1 MPALKLAEGGVR
13 VASLS
18 DALDL
23 DAPSA
28 YLTANQALV
37 RLLLMQSDADR
48 SAGLR
53 TAGFVSGYRGS
64 PLGGIDQALWRAE
77 AALSARDIRFQPGLN
92 EELAATAVWGSQ
104 QAGLYEKA
112 RFDGV
117 FSLWYGKGPGVDR
130 AGDAIKHAN
139 LAGTAKHGGTL
150 LLAGDD
156 HAAKSSTT
164 AHQSEQALIAA
175 GVPILNPSSIDEL
188 LHYGLFGLASS
199 RFSGLWVG
207 LKCLTAV
214 MDSAISWRAAP
225 APAFVRPTFPD
236 MPAGGLNIRASDS
249 ALAQEERLHRWKL
262 PAFLEMARANGLDRA
277 THATADPRLVIVTTG
292 KAWLDTIAALDRLG
306 FDEARRVAAG
316 IAVYKVAVTWPLD
329 SAPILA
335 LARRSAELV
344 FVEEKAGLIEDQL
357 LAAWA
362 RAGAAPIRF
371 SGKRDPDGKPLFDG
385 WGELDAG
392 SVAAGLDRRLRAS
405 GIEPPQAL
413 APRAPVSGA
422 PDLVRAPYFCSG
434 CPHNSSTRLPE
445 GSKAGGG
452 IGCHG
457 LAVWNDA
464 EFTLP
469 FTQMGGEGSNWIG
482 RAPFVEAGH
491 IFQNLG
497 DGTYTHSGVLA
508 VRGAVAARTNIT
520 FKLLYN
526 HAVAMTG
533 GQTAE
538 GELSVQAIAAQLVA
552 EGVGQVVV
560 VADDPARYGPGV
572 KWPEGVTVRHRDEL
586 GDVQRLLRDI
596 PGVTA
601 LIYDQGC
608 ATELRRLRKRGL
620 APAARASVFINDL
633 VCEGCGDCGAV
644 SNCVAIQP
652 LETPQGRKRTID
664 QTMCNADLSCLKGFC
679 PSFVTISG
687 GEGPVRPVAIP
698 AQSRSTPPTEPAL
711 PQIDGVWNIL
721 LTGIGGTGVVTQAA
735 LLGMAAHL
743 EGKPVRVVDQ
753 TGMAQK
759 NGGVTSQ
766 VMIAA
771 DTAQPL
777 PAAIAAGALDVLIAN
792 DLAVAATEA
801 VMQRMS
807 ARTRGVANLAL
818 VAPGAF
824 TRDRDLRLDGRALLD
839 RVHGAGHAGG
849 FHGVDVTALSR
860 AHLGDSASANVTMLG
875 MAWQQGLIP
884 LAHASIRR
892 AIELN
897 GVAVKRNLEAF
908 EFGRSII
915 ADQLPDATDKAA
927 PPTLDDIMARHA
939 LSLTA
944 YQNAGYARQ
953 FERWMGEIRLAEQT
967 LSKQALA
974 KQPMGDEPIARAAAA
989 SLARLM
995 AYKDEYEVARLLTD
1009 PDRLDALRATAGAK
1023 GRLRFHLAPPLLART
1038 DPRTGHPRKLSFGAW
1053 VIPLLGLLAALK
1065 PLRGTALDVF
1075 SHTAERRLERDFAAD
1090 YVTDLLAALAQ
1101 ADATQTEDLVHLAG
1115 APLAVKGFGHVKH
1128 AAYLAY
1134 CHTRGEIHA
1143 RLGQPPKGARA

>member
-1 MPALKLAEGGVR
+1 MNMLVR
-13 VASLS
+13 DRARPVSLS

-23 DAPSA
+23 DASSA

-48 SAGLR
+48 AAGLR

-77 AALSARDIRFQPGLN
+77 AALSERDIRFQPGLN
-92 EELAATAVWGSQ
+92 EELAATAIWGSQ

-117 FSLWYGKGPGVDR
+117 FSMWYGKGPGVDR

-139 LAGTAKHGGTL
+139 LAGTAPHGGTL

-175 GVPILNPSSIDEL
+175 GVPVLNPATIDEI
-188 LHYGLFGLASS
+188 LHYGLFGFAAS
-199 RFSGLWVG
+199 RFSGLWAG

-214 MDSAISWRAAP
+214 MDSAISWQGAP
-225 APAFVRPTFPD
+225 LPSFAVPDFPD
-236 MPAGGLNIRASDS
+236 MPAGGLNIRANDG

-262 PAFLEMARANGLDRA
+262 PAFLAMARANGLDRT
-277 THATADPRLVIVTTG
+277 THSAADPKVVIVTTG
-292 KAWLDTIAALDRLG
+292 KAWLDTVAALDRLG
-306 FDEARRVAAG
+306 FDDARRAAAG
-316 IAVYKVAVTWPLD
+316 IAVHKVALVWPLD
-329 SAPILA
+329 TAPILA
-335 LARRSAELV
+335 LAKTSAELI
-344 FVEEKAGLIEDQL
+344 FVEEKAGLIEDQVL
-357 LAAWA
+357 VAWA
-362 RAGAAPIRF
+362 RTGAAPIRF
-371 SGKRDPDGKPLFDG
+371 AGKRDPGGAPLFDG

-392 SVAAGLDRRLRAS
+392 TIATGLAARLRAN
-405 GIEPPQAL
+405 GIEPPRAPASKAGAL
-413 APRAPVSGA
+413 AA
-422 PDLVRAPYFCSG
+422 PDLVRAPFFCSG

-445 GSKAGGG
+445 GSKTGGG

-508 VRGAVAARTNIT
+508 VRAAVAARTNIT

-538 GELSVQAIAAQLVA
+538 GELSVQAIAGQLAA
-552 EGVGQVVV
+552 EGVGRLVVV
-560 VADDPARYGPGV
+560 TDDPGKYGAEVQWPG
-572 KWPEGVTVRHRDEL
+572 GVTVRHRDDL
-586 GDVQRLLRDI
+586 GAVQRMLRDI

-608 ATELRRLRKRGL
+608 ATELRRLRKRGR
-620 APAARASVFINDL
+620 APAAKASVFINDL

-652 LETPQGRKRTID
+652 LETPQGRKRAID

-679 PSFVTISG
+679 PSFVTITGAEG
-687 GEGPVRPVAIP
+687 GTRPAAVPTQNGATTIAEPQLPV
-698 AQSRSTPPTEPAL
+698 
-711 PQIDGVWNIL
+711 IDGVWTML

-735 LLGMAAHL
+735 LLGMAAHI
-743 EGKPVRVVDQ
+743 EGRPVRVVDQ

-771 DTAQPL
+771 DDAQSL
-777 PAAIAAGALDVLIAN
+777 PASIAAGALDVLIAN
-792 DLAVAATEA
+792 DLAVAATGA
-801 VMQRMS
+801 VIERMS
-807 ARTRGVANLAL
+807 ARTRGVANRAL

-824 TRDRDLRLDGRALLD
+824 TRDRDLRLDSDALFD
-839 RVHGAGHAGG
+839 RVRGAGDAEAFRGA
-849 FHGVDVTALSR
+849 DIAALSR
-860 AHLGDSASANVTMLG
+860 AHLGDAASANVTMLG
-875 MAWQQGLIP
+875 MAWQQGLLP
-884 LAHASIRR
+884 LAHASMLR

-897 GVAVKRNLEAF
+897 GVAVQRNIAAF
-908 EFGRSII
+908 EFGRAII
-915 ADQLPDATDKAA
+915 ADRLFEGAA
-927 PPTLDDIMARHA
+927 GEVAAPTLDTIIAAEVR
-939 LSLTA
+939 LLTA
-944 YQNAGYARQ
+944 YQNAAYARR
-953 FERWMGEIRLAEQT
+953 FEDWIDQ
-967 LSKQALA
+967 
-974 KQPMGDEPIARAAAA
+974 IRAAERALGGEEVTRAA
-989 SLARLM
+989 VPMLARLM

-1009 PDRLDALRATAGAK
+1009 PDRLAALRAAAGPK
-1023 GRLRFHLAPPLLART
+1023 GRLHFHLAPPLLART
-1038 DPRTGHPRKLSFGAW
+1038 DPRTGHPRKLRFGAW
-1053 VIPLLGLLAALK
+1053 GIPVFRLLAALK
-1065 PLRGTALDVF
+1065 LLRGTAFDLF
-1075 SHTAERRLERDFAAD
+1075 GYTAERRLERGFAAD
-1090 YVTDLLAALAQ
+1090 YVADLLGALGK
-1101 ADATQTEDLVHLAG
+1101 AG
-1115 APLAVKGFGHVKH
+1115 AGQRDELVRLAEAPMSVKGFGHVKH

-1134 CHTRGEIHA
+1134 RRTRDDIHLSLAAPTKGTGE
-1143 RLGQPPKGARA
+1143 